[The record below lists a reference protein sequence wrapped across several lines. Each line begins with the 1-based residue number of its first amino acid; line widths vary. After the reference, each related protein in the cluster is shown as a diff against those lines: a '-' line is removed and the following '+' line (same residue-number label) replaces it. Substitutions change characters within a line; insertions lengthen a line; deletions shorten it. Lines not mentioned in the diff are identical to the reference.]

1 MAIAQGDKR
10 VPVFEFDPYQGQQ
23 MLQDALGE
31 KEFGGASLAEPS
43 GASLAEPSFIEAV
56 DGFSHFVPPGG
67 GGMSPSRRKLN

>member
-31 KEFGGASLAEPS
+31 KEFGGASLAEQ
-43 GASLAEPSFIEAV
+43 
-56 DGFSHFVPPGG
+56 GF
-67 GGMSPSRRKLN
+67 R